1 MNKKELIGKVADKTG
16 LSKKDVEASFT
27 QIFETIKEALG
38 QEMKIAIKGF
48 GTFSVK
54 KRAEKKGRHP
64 KTGEELLISARSV
77 PAFSA
82 GSDLKEVVAN
92 PKKAGAKAP
101 AKAEKKAAP
110 AKKDAAKADKKAAP
124 AKAEK
129 KAAPAK
135 AEKKAAPA
143 KAEKKA
149 APARDKKPKK

>member
-82 GSDLKEVVAN
+82 GSDLKDVVAN
-92 PKKAGAKAP
+92 PKKKAAP
-101 AKAEKKAAP
+101 AKTEKKAAP
-110 AKKDAAKADKKAAP
+110 AKKEGAKDKKAAP
-124 AKAEK
+124 AKDK

-135 AEKKAAPA
+135 DKKAAPA
-143 KAEKKA
+143 K
-149 APARDKKPKK
+149 DKKPKK

>member
-82 GSDLKEVVAN
+82 GSDLKDVVAN
-92 PKKAGAKAP
+92 PK
-101 AKAEKKAAP
+101 
-110 AKKDAAKADKKAAP
+110 KKAAP

-135 AEKKAAPA
+135 KEGAKDKKAAPA
-143 KAEKKA
+143 KDKKA
-149 APARDKKPKK
+149 APAKDKKAAPAKDKKAAPAKDKKPKK